1 MKEPQSY
8 LPPVSQPWGR
18 WVVSTVKQLIA
29 DANIFRTETRNNLK
43 QLNIA
48 ALVPFRGQLS
58 RQSQGSVTITTQGV
72 YVPIP
77 LTTTLDSAISFN
89 MSKGLNSPFGLRN
102 DTERGYMVRVF
113 SAIDARAGNNKILGI
128 KLVKY
133 LADGTTV
140 VYDETECRAFTAS
153 GGEEAKLVTSW
164 IVRLDPGEEIATW
177 IANHSDTVNID
188 FRRGKMIANSV
199 I

>member
-8 LPPVSQPWGR
+8 LPSVSQPWGR
-18 WVVSTVKQLIA
+18 WVVSTVKQLLA

-48 ALVPFRGQLS
+48 SLVPFRGQLS
-58 RQSQGSVTITTQGV
+58 RQAPGPVTINTQGV
-72 YVPIP
+72 YVPV
-77 LTTTLDSAISFN
+77 TTDTTLDAEISFN

-133 LADGTTV
+133 LADGTSV
-140 VYDETECRAFTAS
+140 IYDETECRAFTGS
-153 GGEEAKLVTSW
+153 NGQEAKLVTSW

-177 IANHSDTVNID
+177 IANHSDAVDID
-188 FRRGKMIANSV
+188 LRRCKMVANSV